1 MRRKRWVT
9 IGITLALMAGSSGA
23 LAAENVDVQ
32 SGGADVYEMDDT
44 IVTAERMPSKTM
56 ETPANVAVI
65 TAKEIEA
72 NHFSSLDEAIGHVN
86 GVSVVRGAGG
96 ERQYVRINGDD
107 RVVIMV
113 DGQRLNTDQGE
124 LVGRSS
130 VDMNM
135 LPTMENIQRIE
146 VVKGGGSALYGSD
159 AVGGVINIITKK
171 VYKNQTKIDMNT
183 GSWNTHNY
191 EITTQG
197 KENDFSWLITG
208 GIQRRGHY
216 DYKFDGK
223 SPTMENS
230 DYNNNSFSM
239 KLNNRFSDAE
249 SLTAY
254 YAHRSIDSGLW
265 NCYGTTSEVPGIFAG
280 VSARMQENFNNY
292 SLTWNFKEDTEV
304 PAYVRLFYNEKTVNM
319 GGSDPITFMT
329 IQHAPFTTQTQGIDY
344 QDGWKLSDKHTL
356 VAGAEWHESKSS
368 NSNSGYKNGKTINKS
383 VYVQDSWQL
392 SDRWILVPGLRM
404 DNHSKFGTHW
414 SPKIA
419 LNYLADK
426 DTHIYA
432 SWGRVFKAPTA
443 DDLYTYLPGGW
454 STLGNPDLKPE
465 TGYTATLG
473 MDHNFDENI
482 SAGVSFFYTELN
494 DAIAWPQVSPSVYVA
509 QNVNKEKRTG
519 MELSFKQKLSPMWS
533 YDLGYSYIR
542 REIDK
547 NNGSGMVLQDNLQP
561 NGYKIGLHYNSG
573 AWKANLLGTIGSG
586 LNEYYYNGN
595 SSYNIWD
602 FNLSYEVNKELTTYF
617 KVNNLTNQEYYEDGA
632 SMGWGPA
639 SYYPC
644 GGRFYQVGFNLT
656 F

>member
-1 MRRKRWVT
+1 MRRKRWLI

-23 LAAENVDVQ
+23 LAAENADVH

-65 TAKEIEA
+65 TAKEIA
-72 NHFSSLDEAIGHVN
+72 NNHFASLDEAIGHVN
-86 GVSVVRGAGG
+86 GISVVRGAGG

-113 DGQRLNTDQGE
+113 DGQKLNDDQGG

-146 VVKGGGSALYGSD
+146 IVKGGGSALYGSD

-191 EITTQG
+191 EISTQG
-197 KENDFSWLITG
+197 RENDFSWLITG
-208 GIQRRGHY
+208 GIQRRGHF
-216 DYKFDGK
+216 DYKFDGN

-249 SLTAY
+249 SMTIY
-254 YAHRSIDSGLW
+254 YAHRSVDAGQF
-265 NCYGTTSEVPGIFAG
+265 NCYGMTSAPNTWGL
-280 VSARMQENFNNY
+280 RLRENFNNY
-292 SLTWNFKEDTEV
+292 NVTYNFKEDTVV
-304 PAYVRLFYNEKTVNM
+304 PAYVRWFYNDKYIDQS
-319 GGSDPITFMT
+319 GSFNNRT
-329 IQHAPFTTQTQGIDY
+329 IGVDY

-356 VAGAEWHESKSS
+356 VVGGEWQQGRAENKA
-368 NSNSGYKNGKTINKS
+368 SGYQDARVTKEA
-383 VYVQDSWQL
+383 VYLQDTWKL
-392 SDRWILVPGLRM
+392 ADKWTLVPGVRM
-404 DNHSKFGTHW
+404 DHHSKFGTHW

-426 DTHIYA
+426 DTHVYA
-432 SWGRVFKAPTA
+432 SWGKVFKAPTM
-443 DDLYTYLPGGW
+443 DDLYYNSYGYY
-454 STLGNPDLKPE
+454 GNTNLNPE
-465 TGYTATLG
+465 TGYTATIG
-473 MDHNFDENI
+473 MDHNFNENT
-482 SAGVSFFYTELN
+482 SAGISFFRSEIN
-494 DAIAWPQVSPSVYVA
+494 DVIDWLHVGPSYYA
-509 QNVNKEKRTG
+509 SNIKKEKRTG

-533 YDLGYSYIR
+533 YDLGYSYIK
-542 REIDK
+542 RERDN
-547 NNGSGMVLQDNLQP
+547 NNGVGMVLQDNLQP

-586 LNEYYYNGN
+586 LEARYYNGN

-617 KVNNLTNQEYYEDGA
+617 KVNNLTNQEYYENGA
-632 SMGWGPA
+632 SMSSWSPTT
-639 SYYPC
+639 YYPC

>member
-72 NHFSSLDEAIGHVN
+72 NHFSSLDEAISHVN

-113 DGQRLNTDQGE
+113 DGQKLNDDQGG

-197 KENDFSWLITG
+197 RENDFSWLITG
-208 GIQRRGHY
+208 GIQRRGHF
-216 DYKFDGK
+216 DYKFDGN

-249 SLTAY
+249 SMTIY
-254 YAHRSIDSGLW
+254 YAHRSVDAGQF
-265 NCYGTTSEVPGIFAG
+265 NCYGMTSAPNTWGL
-280 VSARMQENFNNY
+280 RLRENFNNY
-292 SLTWNFKEDTEV
+292 NVTYNFKEDTVV
-304 PAYVRLFYNEKTVNM
+304 PAYVRWFYNDKYIDQS
-319 GGSDPITFMT
+319 GSFNNRT
-329 IQHAPFTTQTQGIDY
+329 IGVDY
-344 QDGWKLSDKHTL
+344 QDGWKLSNKHTL
-356 VAGAEWHESKSS
+356 VVGGEWQQGRAENKA
-368 NSNSGYKNGKTINKS
+368 SGYQDARVTKEA
-383 VYVQDSWQL
+383 VYLQDTWKL
-392 SDRWILVPGLRM
+392 ADKWTLVPGVRM
-404 DNHSKFGTHW
+404 DHHSKFGTHW

-426 DTHIYA
+426 DTHVYA
-432 SWGRVFKAPTA
+432 SWGKVFKAPTM
-443 DDLYTYLPGGW
+443 DDLYYNSYGDY
-454 STLGNPDLKPE
+454 GNTNLNPE
-465 TGYTATLG
+465 TGYTATIG
-473 MDHNFDENI
+473 MDHNFNENT
-482 SAGVSFFYTELN
+482 SAGISVFKSEIN
-494 DAIAWPQVSPSVYVA
+494 DVIAWL
-509 QNVNKEKRTG
+509 NVGTSHYASNIKKEKRTG

-533 YDLGYSYIR
+533 YDLGYSYIK
-542 REIDK
+542 REIN

-617 KVNNLTNQEYYEDGA
+617 KVNNLTNQEYYENGA